1 MDSSFSME
9 YINHRLD
16 ELQQKVQ
23 KLEAERE
30 EIKNLQ
36 KNYSNEEQLKIIDTL
51 NRLDDAIN
59 LIGKERLVFL
69 DLMKIQIEKGNG
81 CGRINGHLNIF
92 LIFRTIF
99 IASTLFFS

>member
-81 CGRINGHLNIF
+81 CGRINGYVSIF
-92 LIFRTIF
+92 LINRTIF
-99 IASTLFFS
+99 IA